1 MDGQFA
7 TLSCISERSF
17 TNKKKSLM
25 GCMQTR
31 QCRIVATVGPASS
44 SPSMLRLIHDAGVD
58 VFRLNMSH
66 GRHEKLTLAHNALR
80 RIEAETGIPLA
91 VFADLQGPKI
101 RTGAFK
107 GAGITLKYGASYKLK
122 LDKETCEAGVIPI
135 PHKELLDILQPGDI
149 LKLDDGKLQVTISS
163 RKGDDIIAKADTPGE
178 LKDRKGVNAP
188 GRILPISALTEKDRE
203 DLAFALDL
211 GVDYVALSFVQK
223 PEDIDEAKALIRGRA
238 GIIAKIEKPQAV
250 DFLDEII
257 EKADAIMV
265 ARGDLGVEC
274 APEDVPLIQRRVIRA
289 CRRAGKPVIVA
300 THMLESM
307 IESIAPTRAEASDVS
322 TAVYQGADAVMLSA
336 ETAVGR
342 HPPAAVAIMDR
353 IILATEKDG
362 ESGSYKS
369 DRRDDEDYATGDAM
383 TLSARRIAEV
393 LHCRFAVAYTKTG
406 STARRLSRDRPHC
419 PIIAATPDAHIARN
433 LALYWGVRPVVTEDI
448 SHFHEMIE
456 KADRL
461 AVNNGGEDGER
472 IIILAGYPF
481 GRPGKTNTLKIS
493 YIGDA

>member
-1 MDGQFA
+1 MRNRLA
-7 TLSCISERSF
+7 
-17 TNKKKSLM
+17 K
-25 GCMQTR
+25 
-31 QCRIVATVGPASS
+31 IVATIGPASS

-58 VFRLNMSH
+58 IFRLNMSH
-66 GRHEKLTLAHNALR
+66 GQHEKLALVSESIR
-80 RIEAETGIPLA
+80 QIEAETGTPLA

-101 RTGAFK
+101 RTGAFEGGGVTLTC
-107 GAGITLKYGASYKLK
+107 GAEYKLVQAS
-122 LDKETCEAGVIPI
+122 ETTDADVIPI
-135 PHKELLDILQPGDI
+135 PHKELLDILQPGDV
-149 LKLDDGKLQVTISS
+149 LKLDDGKLQVTVSA
-163 RKGDDIIAKADTPGE
+163 RDGDAITVKADTPGD
-178 LKDRKGVNAP
+178 LRDRKGINVP
-188 GRILPISALTEKDRE
+188 GRALPISALTDKDRE
-203 DLAFALDL
+203 DLEFALGL
-211 GVDYVALSFVQK
+211 NVDYVALSFVQK
-223 PEDIDEAKALIRGRA
+223 PEDIDEAKALIKGRA
-238 GIIAKIEKPQAV
+238 GVIAKIEKPQAV

-274 APEDVPLIQRRVIRA
+274 APEDVPLIQRRIIRA

-307 IESIAPTRAEASDVS
+307 VESIAPTRAEASDVS

-342 HPPAAVAIMDR
+342 HPPTAVAIMDR
-353 IILATEKDG
+353 IIVATEKDDD
-362 ESGSYKS
+362 SGSYKS
-369 DRRDDEDYATGDAM
+369 DRRDDEDYTTADAI

-393 LHCRFAVAYTKTG
+393 LHCRYAVAYTKTG

-419 PIIAATPDAHIARN
+419 PVIAATPDADVARN

-461 AVNNGGEDGER
+461 AIDNGGKNGDR

-493 YIGDA
+493 RIGALES

>member
-1 MDGQFA
+1 
-7 TLSCISERSF
+7 
-17 TNKKKSLM
+17 
-25 GCMQTR
+25 
-31 QCRIVATVGPASS
+31 
-44 SPSMLRLIHDAGVD
+44 MLRLIYEAGVD
-58 VFRLNMSH
+58 IFRLNMSH
-66 GRHEKLTLAHNALR
+66 GQHEKLRLVAESIR
-80 RIEAETGIPLA
+80 RIEADTGAPLA

-107 GAGITLKYGASYKLK
+107 DGGIALKFGEEYALTLAS
-122 LDKETCEAGVIPI
+122 ETSDPGVIPI
-135 PHKELLDILQPGDI
+135 PHKELLDILAPGDV
-149 LKLDDGKLQVTISS
+149 LKLDDGKLQVTVSS
-163 RKGDDIIAKADTPGE
+163 REGDEITVKADTPGE
-178 LKDRKGVNAP
+178 LKDRKGINVP
-188 GRILPISALTEKDRE
+188 GRALPISALTEKDRE
-203 DLAFALDL
+203 DLEFAMEL

-223 PEDIDEAKALIRGRA
+223 PEDIDEAKALIKGRA

-250 DFLDEII
+250 EHLDEII
-257 EKADAIMV
+257 DKSDAIMV

-274 APEDVPLIQRRVIRA
+274 APEDVPLIQRRIVRA

-307 IESIAPTRAEASDVS
+307 VESIAPTRAEASDVS

-342 HPPAAVAIMDR
+342 HPPTAVAIMDR
-353 IILATEKDG
+353 IIIATEADD

-369 DRRDDEDYATGDAM
+369 DRHADEDYTTADAM

-419 PIIAATPDAHIARN
+419 PVIAATPDSDVARN

-461 AVNNGGEDGER
+461 ALNHGGKDGER

-493 YIGDA
+493 RIGAVSD

>member
-1 MDGQFA
+1 MRKRLA
-7 TLSCISERSF
+7 
-17 TNKKKSLM
+17 K
-25 GCMQTR
+25 
-31 QCRIVATVGPASS
+31 IVATIGPASS

-58 VFRLNMSH
+58 IFRLNMSH
-66 GRHEKLTLAHNALR
+66 GQHEKLALVSEAIR
-80 RIEAETGIPLA
+80 RIEKETGTPLA

-101 RTGAFK
+101 RTGAFE
-107 GAGITLKYGASYKLK
+107 GGQITLKYGADYKIVHAAET
-122 LDKETCEAGVIPI
+122 KEPDVIPI
-135 PHKELLDILQPGDI
+135 PHKELLDILEPGDI
-149 LKLDDGKLQVTISS
+149 LKLDDGKLQVTVSA
-163 RKGDDIIAKADTPGE
+163 RHGDDISVKADTPGE
-178 LKDRKGVNAP
+178 LKDRKGINVP
-188 GRILPISALTEKDRE
+188 GRALPISALTEKDRE
-203 DLAFALDL
+203 DLEFALGL

-223 PEDIDEAKALIRGRA
+223 PEDVDEAKALINGRA
-238 GIIAKIEKPQAV
+238 GVIAKIEKPQAV

-257 EKADAIMV
+257 ERADAIMV

-274 APEDVPLIQRRVIRA
+274 APEDVPLIQRRIIRA

-307 IESIAPTRAEASDVS
+307 VESIAPTRAEASDVS

-342 HPPAAVAIMDR
+342 HPPTAVAIMDR
-353 IILATEKDG
+353 IIIATEKDD

-369 DRRDDEDYATGDAM
+369 DRRDDEDYTTADAM

-393 LHCRFAVAYTKTG
+393 LHCRYAVAYTKTG

-419 PIIAATPDAHIARN
+419 PVIAATPDARVARN
-433 LALYWGVRPVVTEDI
+433 LSLYWGVMPVVTEDI

-461 AVNNGGEDGER
+461 AVDHGGQDGDR

-493 YIGDA
+493 RIGALES

>member
-1 MDGQFA
+1 
-7 TLSCISERSF
+7 
-17 TNKKKSLM
+17 
-25 GCMQTR
+25 
-31 QCRIVATVGPASS
+31 
-44 SPSMLRLIHDAGVD
+44 MLRLIYEAGVD
-58 VFRLNMSH
+58 IFRLNMSH
-66 GRHEKLTLAHNALR
+66 GQHEKLRLVAESIR
-80 RIEAETGIPLA
+80 RIEADTGAPLA

-107 GAGITLKYGASYKLK
+107 DGGIALKFGEEYALTLAS
-122 LDKETCEAGVIPI
+122 ETSDPGVIPI
-135 PHKELLDILQPGDI
+135 PHKELLDILAPGDV
-149 LKLDDGKLQVTISS
+149 LKLDDGKLQVTVSS
-163 RKGDDIIAKADTPGE
+163 REGDAITVKADTPGE
-178 LKDRKGVNAP
+178 LKDRKGINVP
-188 GRILPISALTEKDRE
+188 GRALPISALTEKDRE
-203 DLAFALDL
+203 DLEFAMEL

-223 PEDIDEAKALIRGRA
+223 PEDIDEAKALIKGRA

-250 DFLDEII
+250 EHLDEII
-257 EKADAIMV
+257 DKSDAIMV

-274 APEDVPLIQRRVIRA
+274 APEDVPLIQRRIVRA

-307 IESIAPTRAEASDVS
+307 VESIAPTRAEASDVS

-342 HPPAAVAIMDR
+342 HPPTAVAIMDR
-353 IILATEKDG
+353 IIIATEADD

-369 DRRDDEDYATGDAM
+369 DRHADEDYTTADAM

-419 PIIAATPDAHIARN
+419 PVIAATPDSDVARN

-461 AVNNGGEDGER
+461 ALNHGGKDGER

-493 YIGDA
+493 RIGAVSD